1 MLKEFPE
8 AESLRRASR
17 EELSEAL
24 RNGVFLKMRFLGQRD
39 ILTLVRTFRTRKEL
53 REEQRLKRMRLA
65 EELEQKK
72 MESEVEKSS
81 TEMHYLS
88 WKNAL
93 ETQNHAWRF
102 TGQYSKAAADKRRAR
117 EIDFKRR
124 EKRRKELYARMQAK
138 KDAAQRK
145 VERRQEIV
153 ADLKGRWC
161 FD

>member
-1 MLKEFPE
+1 
-8 AESLRRASR
+8 
-17 EELSEAL
+17 
-24 RNGVFLKMRFLGQRD
+24 
-39 ILTLVRTFRTRKEL
+39 
-53 REEQRLKRMRLA
+53 MRLA

-93 ETQNHAWRF
+93 ETQNYAWRF

-153 ADLKGRWC
+153 ADLKGRFGVLTEYFEEFGLSEKYMNYQRFMAHC
-161 FD
+161 VADDRVKGAMSIVSNSGISKGTHRRLGKCYH